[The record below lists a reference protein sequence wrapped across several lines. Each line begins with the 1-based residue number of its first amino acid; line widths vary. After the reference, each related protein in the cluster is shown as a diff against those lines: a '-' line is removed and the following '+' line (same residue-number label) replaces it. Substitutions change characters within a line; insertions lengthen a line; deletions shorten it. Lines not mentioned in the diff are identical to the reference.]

1 MQDGTYHTVLSTIL
15 DILGTLV
22 ETYRDFQLAV
32 PVERT
37 FSPIFQIQSHQY
49 EPTWGHQGLLVVF
62 SWNLYV

>member
-1 MQDGTYHTVLSTIL
+1 MQDGTYHTVQSTIL

-37 FSPIFQIQSHQY
+37 FSPIFQIQCHQY
-49 EPTWGHQGLLVVF
+49 EPKRGHQDLNPFVF
-62 SWNLYV
+62 LEA